1 MTINHDLLDDAT
13 SLLPRGGSGQPNL
26 NSGSTLSVNTNNNN
40 NNRLL
45 AYNLITLED
54 AERKYLDLLD
64 NEKQHYKKKEQAS
77 RDII

>member
-1 MTINHDLLDDAT
+1 MTINHDLLDDGV
-13 SLLPRGGSGQPNL
+13 SLLPHGGVPA
-26 NSGSTLSVNTNNNN
+26 NSGSTISVNGQNPT
-40 NNRLL
+40 NRLL

-54 AERKYLDLLD
+54 AERKYLDILD